1 MSSTRQN
8 VVTKSDYWIRVNL
21 ALEFC
26 VKDALLSI
34 LHNLD
39 NDPSYQGLPQNPG
52 QLYQH
57 MLTCKQNTKNG
68 LHKILK
74 QDEWDKLCPQN
85 KQQTDSKDW
94 DITLIVAVIRN
105 ETNLKPSGGWKNV
118 KSTDQ
123 SKAAFVDR
131 ARQLRNEIKHGNAAD
146 LDTVAKF
153 NSCWNKIESILL
165 GLKYQNMTFFHD
177 LRTSSLDKYNA
188 EILKIV
194 KNFKHDLDSLSNQAT
209 DNAIEIRAL
218 KLKIK
223 SLEQTQAM
231 LNCCEEFK
239 KINQD
244 LDTTKKMIEKE
255 LFDTKETLKKDLI
268 DSSKS
273 TTVEITQKQPFYWD
287 LRLPVAN
294 FFGREKVI
302 KDIKVMFDSSNCVAI
317 SALGGTGKTQT
328 AAKFVDVN
336 KYGYDKIFWI
346 NAKSLHKTLC
356 DILYMISKEV
366 VPPKESLV
374 LVCQLLTK
382 YLDGKKVLFMVDD
395 VFEEHLND
403 LKTFLSNVSSQ
414 KISILLTTQLNEFDD
429 PKIVLYKLQLFES
442 EEGKLFLRDNLPNA
456 TREEIDSLAE
466 ELQSFPLVLQQ
477 AVSYIKKHGTKI
489 STYILSF
496 KESNSSLLHPKKKL
510 SDYDKTLLTVW
521 SLAFEQLKSSPKA
534 WSVLAMM
541 AFMDNSCIKK
551 ETFLYFKE
559 ISDEIELN
567 EILDEI
573 CSLSLVQQSESHLHI
588 HALVQ
593 KVICISLETGVFK
606 TSINE
611 IALMLKEL
619 LNNIAMAFSKDE
631 FHTDEKDLWYIHAKN
646 LWNVLN
652 EKDLLGKIIINITT
666 LFRTADSRFDIP
678 FMKNYYIN
686 NEKCLKMYRITDD
699 FAYFISALELKNL
712 RLEIMYS
719 NDEKVELEDIQK
731 FEREFAKELT
741 KPHEKVFSYK
751 IRVAFAFN
759 HLKGKEYKSFSKR
772 INEVYDCLISVTGM
786 NSIKLKL
793 ADYFV
798 NNGDNNK
805 AETII
810 GRLSISN
817 LTVHDKFQMFDTE
830 IRISIKNKNLTRAGK
845 QIEELEQF
853 LMSNN
858 IPLNHGYRQ
867 RFNSLKSRYS
877 FVLKRYQDALNIIE
891 KSSLPYK
898 QGAEFRHGKA
908 LILIKL
914 HRHHEARALLPNDE
928 DCLPNRHLS
937 FILSYIKFMIND
949 FDMIPMLHAG
959 KAEILTCWIEV
970 YAIAHKQFQT
980 LKNDGNRA
988 QDELIIIL
996 RNMVLFKKAII
1007 DKFDGMFIL

>member
-1 MSSTRQN
+1 MSSTQQN
-8 VVTKSDYWIRVNL
+8 VVTKSDCWIRVNL

-39 NDPSYQGLPQNPG
+39 NDPVYQGLPQNPG

-57 MLTCKQNTKNG
+57 MLTCKRNTKYG
-68 LHKILK
+68 
-74 QDEWDKLCPQN
+74 QDAWDKLCPQN

-105 ETNLKPSGGWKNV
+105 ETNLKPSGGWKKV

-131 ARQLRNEIKHGNAAD
+131 ARQLRNEIKHGSAAD
-146 LDTVAKF
+146 LDTVVQF
-153 NSCWNKIESILL
+153 NICWNKIETILL
-165 GLKYQNMTFFHD
+165 GLKYQNMALFHD

-209 DNAIEIRAL
+209 DNAFEIKAL

-223 SLEQTQAM
+223 SLEEM
-231 LNCCEEFK
+231 
-239 KINQD
+239 
-244 LDTTKKMIEKE
+244 
-255 LFDTKETLKKDLI
+255 I
-268 DSSKS
+268 DSIKS
-273 TTVEITQKQPFYWD
+273 ITVEVAQKQPFYWD

-302 KDIKVMFDSSNCVAI
+302 KDIEAIFDSSNCVAI

-328 AAKFVDVN
+328 AAKFIDVN
-336 KYGYDKIFWI
+336 KHGYDKIFWI
-346 NAKSLHKTLC
+346 NAKSLHKTVC
-356 DILYMISKEV
+356 EILYMISKEV
-366 VPPKESLV
+366 VPLKESLV

-382 YLDGKKVLFMVDD
+382 HLDGEKVLFVIDD

-403 LKTFLSNVSSQ
+403 LKTFLGNVSSQ
-414 KISILLTTQLNEFDD
+414 RISILLTTQLNEFDD

-489 STYILSF
+489 STYISSF

-534 WSVLAMM
+534 WNVLAMM

-551 ETFLYFKE
+551 ETFLYFRE
-559 ISDEIELN
+559 VSDEIELN

-631 FHTDEKDLWYIHAKN
+631 FHTDEKDLWYIHTKN

-652 EKDLLGKIIINITT
+652 EKHLLGKIIINITT

-686 NEKCLKMYRITDD
+686 NEECLKVYGITYD
-699 FAYFISALELKNL
+699 FISALELKNL

-719 NDEKVELEDIQK
+719 NDEKIELEDVQK
-731 FEREFAKELT
+731 FEREFENELAKH
-741 KPHEKVFSYK
+741 HEEVFSYK
-751 IRVAFAFN
+751 IRIAFAFN
-759 HLKGKEYKSFSKR
+759 HLKGKEYKSFSNR

-793 ADYFV
+793 ANYFV
-798 NNGDNNK
+798 NDGDNKK
-805 AETII
+805 AETIL
-810 GRLSISN
+810 GSLSISD
-817 LTVHDKFQMFDTE
+817 LTVDDKYLMLDTE
-830 IRISIKNKNLTRAGK
+830 IRISIKNINFKRVGK
-845 QIEELEQF
+845 LIEEFEQF

-858 IPLNHGYRQ
+858 IPLNHAYRQ
-867 RFNSLKSRYS
+867 RFNLLKAR
-877 FVLKRYQDALNIIE
+877 FLLVLKRYQDALNIIE

-898 QGAEFRHGKA
+898 QGADFRNRKA

-928 DCLPNRHLS
+928 DCLPNRHIS
-937 FILSYIKFMIND
+937 FILSYIKFMMND
-949 FDMIPMLHAG
+949 FDMIPMLHASED
-959 KAEILTCWIEV
+959 EILTDWIEL

-980 LKNDGNRA
+980 LKNDGSRA
-988 QDELIIIL
+988 RDEIITIL

-1007 DKFDGMFIL
+1007 DIFDRKLV